1 MIKLVC
7 EKCDHVWYT
16 SNTSDNQ
23 HCDECGERLIE
34 VDFINVKGI
43 ENVST
48 VEITASDVS
57 IERKNQ
63 IKPSI

>member
-23 HCDECGERLIE
+23 ECDECGERLIE
-34 VDFINVKGI
+34 VDFISIKGI
-43 ENVST
+43 ENKSP
-48 VEITASDVS
+48 VEFSA
-57 IERKNQ
+57 KNC
-63 IKPSI
+63 